1 MTLATRKPLKAIS
14 GRPRKCAVRTCR
26 APFVPTQSFQSWCSP
41 ECGVQIARDKQQKER
56 TALAKIERKAIR
68 EAKEKIKPRAAYMK
82 ETQSAFNAWVR
93 ARDANEPCIS
103 CGRHHQGKYDAG
115 HYRSVGSNPA
125 LRFEPLNCHR
135 QCVPCNQHKSG
146 NAIEYRIGLVA
157 RIGAEAVAWL
167 EGRHEPKHYSIDDLK
182 QIKARY
188 LALVRDMKKGEATHA
203 TQ

>member
-1 MTLATRKPLKAIS
+1 MTLRRTPLKAVS
-14 GRPRKCAVRTCR
+14 AKPRKCKVRTCR
-26 APFVPTQSFQSWCSP
+26 APFVPSKSFQTWCSP
-41 ECGVQIARDKQQKER
+41 ECGVQIAQAAQAKER
-56 TALAKIERKAIR
+56 KSIEQRERKELQAR
-68 EAKEKIKPRAAYMK
+68 KEKLKSRSEHAKEAQA
-82 ETQSAFNAWVR
+82 EFNRWVR
-93 ARDANEPCIS
+93 LRDADLPCIS
-103 CGRHHQGKYDAG
+103 CGRYHQGKYDAG

-188 LALVRDMKKGEATHA
+188 LALVRDIKKGEATHA